1 MLELKTKINENNHQ
15 TIAKEILALQAVH
28 SYLTTEK
35 QSEYL
40 KKKIMEE
47 EQNENIR
54 NQYVN
59 EVIEIKENELIKK
72 IDEKTAIEV
81 AQINIPHDLTE
92 IYDMFP
98 NEREYIDEI
107 IKQYKQLTLS
117 MKFRERDELV
127 RETRLYLE
135 NKNKQII
142 DQKIKEQEEMIKK
155 NRELQ
160 TIEFIR
166 RQQPEVEEEYI
177 KNSIINEAKNR
188 NLSDEEI
195 NNLLT
200 EENIKLVKENIDKA
214 LQNKDINVYDGL
226 FSNNLIF
233 VLIPLLFLDFSC

>member
-1 MLELKTKINENNHQ
+1 
-15 TIAKEILALQAVH
+15 
-28 SYLTTEK
+28 
-35 QSEYL
+35 
-40 KKKIMEE
+40 
-47 EQNENIR
+47 
-54 NQYVN
+54 
-59 EVIEIKENELIKK
+59 
-72 IDEKTAIEV
+72 
-81 AQINIPHDLTE
+81 
-92 IYDMFP
+92 MFP

-166 RQQPEVEEEYI
+166 RQQPDVEEEYI
-177 KNSIINEAKNR
+177 KNSIINEGKNR

-233 VLIPLLFLDFSC
+233 VLIPIAILGFFMLNK

>member
-1 MLELKTKINENNHQ
+1 M
-15 TIAKEILALQAVH
+15 
-28 SYLTTEK
+28 YP
-35 QSEYL
+35 
-40 KKKIMEE
+40 
-47 EQNENIR
+47 
-54 NQYVN
+54 
-59 EVIEIKENELIKK
+59 
-72 IDEKTAIEV
+72 D
-81 AQINIPHDLTE
+81 
-92 IYDMFP
+92 
-98 NEREYIDEI
+98 EREYIDEI

-166 RQQPEVEEEYI
+166 RQQPDVEEEYI

-214 LQNKDINVYDGL
+214 LQNKNINVYDGL

-233 VLIPLLFLDFSC
+233 VLIPIVIIGFFMLNK